1 MLDKIMK
8 PTRKPRTHK
17 VMVRLTEK
25 SYDRLDELAIREDLP
40 LATFVHNILRA
51 VITNNYA
58 YKHIVSGALQLPAAQ
73 PAQANQTGT
82 ANPMGLNKGGTNN
95 GTSATGKA
103 NKPKQLCVS
112 FDFLARDPNGNVM
125 PVGVF
130 DPFTYIGIA
139 YKEPQSRSLSMS
151 HLGAAGMTMANRVA
165 NDYRWLQPLKDYDH
179 EALMPLIDELLE
191 RYPNPAK
198 TIDYNDVAGID
209 FRLVYDNLKREW
221 NDDMGFE
228 GVPTHEELV
237 EYYARTLTAMY
248 TIYKP
253 QFTEIAPKGKV
264 LLLKGDTNPARPDQP
279 DQPIPSQHQS
289 QHQPVKGTDVYAP
302 DYDPFAE
309 GQVFYDDNGN
319 RREPTEEE
327 NMHRGK
333 LMSKKLED
341 LFPV

>member
-1 MLDKIMK
+1 MYKSLDKQKKHTIVFRLEEEK
-8 PTRKPRTHK
+8 HAAVTRHARNMGMSLSAYMRMLCFADIKAGG
-17 VMVRLTEK
+17 LTTL
-25 SYDRLDELAIREDLP
+25 STLQVAAI
-40 LATFVHNILRA
+40 T
-51 VITNNYA
+51 T
-58 YKHIVSGALQLPAAQ
+58 Q
-73 PAQANQTGT
+73 PAQANQTGA
-82 ANPMGLNKGGTNN
+82 ANPMGLNKGGANN

-139 YKEPQSRSLSMS
+139 YKEPQSRTLSMS

-279 DQPIPSQHQS
+279 DQPDQPNQS
-289 QHQPVKGTDVYAP
+289 QRQPVKGTDVYAP

-309 GQVFYDDNGN
+309 GQVFFDNKGN